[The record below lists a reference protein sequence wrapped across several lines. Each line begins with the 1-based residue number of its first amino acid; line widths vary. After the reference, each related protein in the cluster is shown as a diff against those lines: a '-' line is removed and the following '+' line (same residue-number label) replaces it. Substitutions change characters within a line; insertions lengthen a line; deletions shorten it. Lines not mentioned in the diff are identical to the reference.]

1 MRAAESVAEAGKAA
15 RWKLPPPRAGQT
27 HQRAAAQ
34 GRGLS
39 AAASLPP
46 NVAGTRTT
54 LRLDGFSFL
63 SARWLVRHNPPMQTR
78 FWEVDAALVPTRCK
92 PRPTRSS
99 CGCRRFRAKGSP
111 RGGFTALHLRVESD
125 WIEHCKRWEKRNR
138 DNCMSNTDSL
148 DSVFTIEGVDR
159 RQPVY
164 IAWQANG
171 TALQDGRGLSRL
183 AGYTLVSKE
192 TLATDILAPF
202 GGQRELLASIDLLV
216 CDAASRFVG
225 NSVSTFSAYLLLRR
239 RHRHRQLGTA
249 GDDFWYNGGS
259 IPLQDAGFSIP
270 SEDPLA
276 DGLNQHTQHVL
287 PSAKPTLSR

>member
-225 NSVSTFSAYLLLRR
+225 
-239 RHRHRQLGTA
+239 
-249 GDDFWYNGGS
+249 
-259 IPLQDAGFSIP
+259 
-270 SEDPLA
+270 
-276 DGLNQHTQHVL
+276 
-287 PSAKPTLSR
+287 